1 MQLKQQDR
9 ENGAFEVPERKQGSR
24 WSPRN
29 ANLPNIGS
37 KIDWKILGNSL
48 PSVIIQAPLT
58 SMNPPVHLKVAAVI
72 GPSLERGKKNATF
85 QCGWLEKQAFGTLLW
100 LPFPEELPNISKGS
114 CDEFREPS
122 FTWVLPPNRTSSFA
136 TLRFCSTF
144 SAVEVKILLFSE
156 PGADVERNRKAT

>member
-1 MQLKQQDR
+1 MAPLKFLRESRDR
-9 ENGAFEVPERKQGSR
+9 DGAPEMPACRH
-24 WSPRN
+24 
-29 ANLPNIGS
+29 
-37 KIDWKILGNSL
+37 WKMLGNSL

-58 SMNPPVHLKVAAVI
+58 SINPPMHLKVATEI
-72 GPSLERGKKNATF
+72 GPKFGTWIKMTTF
-85 QCGWLEKQAFGTLLW
+85 QCSWLEKQAFGTLLW

-114 CDEFREPS
+114 CDEFRKPS

-144 SAVEVKILLFSE
+144 RAVEVKILLFSE